1 MMSLMS
7 FLPGHGDMPP
17 PDKTAFLLDFDG
29 TLVEIAPTPESVK
42 VQAGLLATLR
52 RLRAKCGNAVAVIS
66 GRPIDQI
73 DFFLGDVPYAVAGE
87 HGIAVRRSPGG
98 SIVRANLPAVPSAWL
113 VQADALAAEYPG
125 VRIERKKAAV
135 VLHFRGAPDAGPALR
150 EVADGWVVSDPRF
163 HVQEAK
169 MAWEI
174 RPAGIDKGHAVRDL
188 MKAAPFAGRY
198 PVFIGDDVTDED
210 GIRAAVALGGI
221 GLRIPRDFTDPAA
234 VRAWLA
240 ALACGGADTWGA

>member
-1 MMSLMS
+1 MSLMS
-7 FLPGHGDMPP
+7 FLPRSGDLPP
-17 PDKTAFLLDFDG
+17 PDRTAFLLDFDG

-52 RLRAKCGNAVAVIS
+52 RLRRKCGNAVAVIS

-87 HGIAVRRSPGG
+87 HGIAIRRSPGAP
-98 SIVRANLPAVPSAWL
+98 IQRANLPAVPAAWL
-113 VQADALAAEYPG
+113 KQADELAAKYPG

-150 EVADGWVVSDPRF
+150 HAAEAWVATDPRF
-163 HVQEAK
+163 HIQEAK

-188 MKAAPFAGRY
+188 MAAAPFVGRY

-210 GIRAAVALGGI
+210 GIRAAVALGGM
-221 GLRIPRDFTDPAA
+221 GFRIPRDFPDPAA

-240 ALACGGADTWGA
+240 ALSGGGDDAWGA